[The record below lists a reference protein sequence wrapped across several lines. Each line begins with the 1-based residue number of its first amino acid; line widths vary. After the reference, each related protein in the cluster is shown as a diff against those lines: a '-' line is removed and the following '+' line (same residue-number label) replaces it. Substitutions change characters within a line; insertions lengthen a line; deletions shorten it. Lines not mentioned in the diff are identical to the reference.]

1 VIVIDYNGIA
11 ISSVV
16 VQKLAIEED
25 LIRHFILNTIRM
37 YNKKFRK
44 DYGQMVIAC
53 DSSTWRRQYFP
64 NYKFKRREGREKD
77 EVEKANWEE
86 IFRIINTVRDEI
98 QENLPYRVVKV
109 DGAEADD
116 IIGALAMETQE
127 FGKHEPVM
135 IVSADKDFVQL
146 QKYKNVK
153 QYSPMQ
159 KKFVTEKN
167 PNTYLFEHVLKGDS
181 GDGVPNVLSGDD
193 VFVEGVRQ
201 TPVTRKKIDHWAE
214 NAQNLESVMDAD
226 TYRNY
231 MRNKKLIDLEEIP
244 DDLRTE
250 IINTYEG
257 QEDTPKNRVL
267 KYLISK
273 RCKNLISDIEDFY

>member
-1 VIVIDYNGIA
+1 MIIVDYNGIA

-16 VQKLAIEED
+16 VQKLDIDED
-25 LIRHFILNTIRM
+25 LIRHFILNTLRM

-64 NYKFKRREGREKD
+64 NYKHKRREGREKD
-77 EVEKANWEE
+77 EVEKANWDE
-86 IFRIINTVRDEI
+86 IFRIINMVREEI
-98 QENLPYRVVKV
+98 EQNLPYRVVKV
-109 DGAEADD
+109 NGAEADD
-116 IIGALAMETQE
+116 IIGALALETQE
-127 FGKHEPVM
+127 FGKHDDVM

-181 GDGVPNVLSGDD
+181 GDGVPNVLSADD
-193 VFVEGVRQ
+193 VFVKGDRQ
-201 TPVTRKKIDHWAE
+201 SPVTRKKIDLWSE
-214 NAQNLESVMDAD
+214 NAQNLESVMDSE

-244 DDLRTE
+244 DDLKSE
-250 IINTYEG
+250 IINTYEN

>member
-1 VIVIDYNGIA
+1 MIIVDYSGIA

-16 VQKLAIEED
+16 VQKLAIEEN
-25 LIRHFILNTIRM
+25 LIRHFILNTLRM

-77 EVEKANWEE
+77 EVEKANWDE
-86 IFRIINTVRDEI
+86 IFRIIGMVREEI
-98 QENLPYRVVKV
+98 EQNLPYRVVKV

-116 IIGALAMETQE
+116 IIGALALETQE

-167 PNTYLFEHVLKGDS
+167 PNTFLLEHVFKGDS
-181 GDGVPNVLSGDD
+181 SDGVPNVLSGDD

-201 TPVTRKKIDHWAE
+201 SPVTRKKMDHWIE
-214 NAQNLESVMDAD
+214 NADRLEDIMEPEV
-226 TYRNY
+226 YRNY
-231 MRNKKLIDLEEIP
+231 VRNRKLIDLTEIP
-244 DDLRTE
+244 VDLRQD
-250 IINTYEG
+250 IINTYET
-257 QEDTPKNRVL
+257 QEDTPNSRVL

>member
-1 VIVIDYNGIA
+1 MIIVDYNGIA

-77 EVEKANWEE
+77 EVEKANWDE
-86 IFRIINTVRDEI
+86 IFRIINMVRE
-98 QENLPYRVVKV
+98 EVEEHMPYRVVKI

-116 IIGALAMETQE
+116 IIGALTLETQE

-159 KKFVTEKN
+159 NKFVTDKN
-167 PNTYLFEHVLKGDS
+167 PHTYLFEHVLKGDS
-181 GDGVPNVLSGDD
+181 GDGVPNVLSADD
-193 VFVEGVRQ
+193 VFVEGARQ
-201 TPVTRKKIDHWAE
+201 SPVTRKKIDYWAE
-214 NAQNLESVMDAD
+214 HAQDLESVMDTT

-244 DDLRTE
+244 EDLRSE
-250 IINTYEG
+250 IINTYEN

>member
-1 VIVIDYNGIA
+1 MIVVDYNGIA

-25 LIRHFILNTIRM
+25 LIRHFILNTLRM
-37 YNKKFRK
+37 YNKKFRR

-53 DSSTWRRQYFP
+53 DSSTWRREYFP

-77 EVEKANWEE
+77 EVEKANWAE

-116 IIGALAMETQE
+116 IIGALALETQE
-127 FGKHEPVM
+127 FGKHDDVM

-181 GDGVPNVLSGDD
+181 GDGVPNVLSADG
-193 VFVEGVRQ
+193 VFAEGVRQ

-214 NAQNLESVMDAD
+214 NAQNLESVMDAE

-244 DDLRTE
+244 QELYDRV
-250 IINTYEG
+250 INTYES

-273 RCKNLISDIEDFY
+273 RCKNLISDVEDFY